1 MTHAK
6 QLATFTTSTVIEFV
20 LGVTFANGSAA
31 VNGQPFAQQP
41 PVAEV
46 FLLDRVPWTNCLM
59 LPSGAETCLE
69 DRACRK
75 KRLTL
80 LSANASIVVGGW
92 AVNPPHCAIMTNAL
106 NTGCQVN
113 QTTALDKPL
122 SPPTVHTMQTH
133 SLDTGCQDAKA
144 ARRLGQNF
152 SPALLP
158 KTWLL

>member
-75 KRLTL
+75 KTSDPSIGQCFYSCGGLGGQSATL
-80 LSANASIVVGGW
+80 CDHDECIEYW
-92 AVNPPHCAIMTNAL
+92 
-106 NTGCQVN
+106 
-113 QTTALDKPL
+113 
-122 SPPTVHTMQTH
+122 
-133 SLDTGCQDAKA
+133 
-144 ARRLGQNF
+144 
-152 SPALLP
+152 LP
-158 KTWLL
+158 S

>member
-1 MTHAK
+1 MLPVHQPQLLQATCFFELAFNLRLPPRPPISMLTGNFFATRHAPPRTNTSTLRSGGAGGSGPQHHKTQLMTHAK

-75 KRLTL
+75 K
-80 LSANASIVVGGW
+80 NV
-92 AVNPPHCAIMTNAL
+92 
-106 NTGCQVN
+106 
-113 QTTALDKPL
+113 
-122 SPPTVHTMQTH
+122 
-133 SLDTGCQDAKA
+133 
-144 ARRLGQNF
+144 
-152 SPALLP
+152 
-158 KTWLL
+158 